1 MLLCQIAPLCEGHLQ
16 TPTSPSVQSS
26 LSTTAIC
33 WWCHRSLQNCQL
45 TDSTIMPALIILNH
59 WNQGRTISYSEQTH
73 PMYTQQDG
81 SQSICLPKATVLQR
95 ETGAV
100 YENQLMSSRQFLE
113 HLEECCT
120 QNSERLLG
128 TPIDEK
134 KTGRERSKTA
144 EMALFRWIDER
155 RTGWFPFPGVTKSGR
170 VRRSEGPDNEAWSLE
185 LTINL
190 PRILVC

>member
-1 MLLCQIAPLCEGHLQ
+1 MYQAFLLYK
-16 TPTSPSVQSS
+16 
-26 LSTTAIC
+26 
-33 WWCHRSLQNCQL
+33 L
-45 TDSTIMPALIILNH
+45 TVIMPALITLNR
-59 WNQGRTISYSEQTH
+59 WNRGGTISYSEQMR
-73 PMYTQQDG
+73 PMFTLRDG
-81 SQSICLPKATVLQR
+81 SPGVCLPKATALRQ
-95 ETGAV
+95 ETRAACV
-100 YENQLMSSRQFLE
+100 NQLISSHRLRE
-113 HLEECCT
+113 HLEQCCT